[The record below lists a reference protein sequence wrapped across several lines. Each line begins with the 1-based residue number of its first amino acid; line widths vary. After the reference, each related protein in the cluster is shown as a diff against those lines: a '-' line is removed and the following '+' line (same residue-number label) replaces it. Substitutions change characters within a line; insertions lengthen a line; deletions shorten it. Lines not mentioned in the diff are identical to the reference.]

1 MQVKLAEC
9 EKTLTNFEILKT
21 DVASIPWRVYIHTSK
36 FYFSSV
42 CPFKYEPIGQG
53 IWDNNVYTLQIYNT
67 LGMHAYLVL
76 KKGLKYRW
84 LPYELLTKKK

>member
-42 CPFKYEPIGQG
+42 CPFKYEQG
-53 IWDNNVYTLQIYNT
+53 IWTRNMGQCVHITDI
-67 LGMHAYLVL
+67 
-76 KKGLKYRW
+76 
-84 LPYELLTKKK
+84 